1 MTDMNDML
9 STTAAK
15 HDENRATARFSCYQC
30 ATNPLARRF
39 PVGLGWPS
47 LPEALTESSGLASDG
62 CADCAQRSPAWP
74 DVGSTKPMSIRLR
87 VRVALAPGGR

>member
-47 LPEALTESSGLASDG
+47 LPEALTESSGLAPNG
-62 CADCAQRSPAWP
+62 FRRPRSTVAGT
-74 DVGSTKPMSIRLR
+74 VRCRLDE
-87 VRVALAPGGR
+87 AK